1 MISKPH
7 WCKTICDWLDTP
19 PPQHNTFEPYNWK
32 SNNKWYR
39 LIIFLFGKISFS
51 GLQELNMHDRC
62 FEEIHPKMMAFSYWA
77 CNVIYCLFSI
87 FIVTC
92 TCNKINRGF
101 FFYSNLDRSWM
112 DGRFVLEHTPHSLSA
127 SENTDWTVCGIFSG
141 VGVSQPVSNQ
151 LGEKKSRCL
160 RSPSAPRGP
169 WGASSVA
176 RTRWTVCVDGTTP
189 TPPHLAPSVG
199 TTTVPRGTSPPIQGL

>member
-1 MISKPH
+1 MIDVLKKFIQRWWH
-7 WCKTICDWLDTP
+7 L
-19 PPQHNTFEPYNWK
+19 
-32 SNNKWYR
+32 
-39 LIIFLFGKISFS
+39 
-51 GLQELNMHDRC
+51 
-62 FEEIHPKMMAFSYWA
+62 
-77 CNVIYCLFSI
+77 VIEHVMW
-87 FIVTC
+87 FIVFFLYLLLHVHV
-92 TCNKINRGF
+92 IWLIGV